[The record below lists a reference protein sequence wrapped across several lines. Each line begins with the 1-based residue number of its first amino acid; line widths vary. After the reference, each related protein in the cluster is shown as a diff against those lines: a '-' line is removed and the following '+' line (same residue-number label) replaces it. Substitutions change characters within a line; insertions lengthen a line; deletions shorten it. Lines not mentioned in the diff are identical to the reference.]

1 MPRSYH
7 QNCPIAKGLDVLGE
21 RWTLLI
27 LRELIGGPR
36 RYGDLRAQLP
46 GIATN
51 LLADRLRELE
61 EAGLVDREELPPPVA
76 RTVYT
81 LSETGW
87 HKVLPVVKAIATFG
101 LDMIE
106 PTESALTPLNGF
118 LAGIL
123 LAFGRAVD
131 LEASYR
137 VDIDGRRFEFAVH
150 DGGLTAAK
158 GSPDVTVTATAAD
171 LISARLGST
180 AAERKAALRRVKF
193 DGDAD
198 AVDAMR
204 TAFRLSGD
212 PGLSAAASS
221 GRAASGISPVR
232 LHPGL

>member
-27 LRELIGGPR
+27 LRELIGGAR

-61 EAGLVDREELPPPVA
+61 EAGLVNREELPPPVA

-87 HKVLPVVKAIATFG
+87 RKVLPVVKAIATFG
-101 LDMIE
+101 LDMVE
-106 PTESALTPLNGF
+106 PDESALTPLNGF

-123 LAFGRAVD
+123 LAFEPAAAGD
-131 LEASYR
+131 LNASYR
-137 VDIDGRRFEFAVH
+137 IEIDDRRFEFTV
-150 DGGLTAAK
+150 DRGGLTAAQ
-158 GSPDVTVTATAAD
+158 GPPAVTVIATAGD
-171 LISARLGST
+171 LITARMGTT

-193 DGDAD
+193 DGDAE
-198 AVDAMR
+198 AVETMR
-204 TAFRLSGD
+204 RVFALSGD
-212 PGLSAAASS
+212 PGLLTA
-221 GRAASGISPVR
+221 
-232 LHPGL
+232 

>member
-1 MPRSYH
+1 VPRSYQ

-27 LRELIGGPR
+27 LRELIGGSR

-61 EAGLVDREELPPPVA
+61 AAGLVDREELPPPVA

-87 HKVLPVVKAIATFG
+87 RKVLPVVKAIATFG
-101 LDMIE
+101 LDMVV
-106 PTESALTPLNGF
+106 PDASALTPLNGF

-123 LAFGRAVD
+123 LGIEPALATDVK
-131 LEASYR
+131 ASYR
-137 VDIDGRRFEFAVH
+137 IDIDGRRFEFAVNA
-150 DGGLTAAK
+150 GGLTAAH
-158 GSPDVTVTATAAD
+158 GAPEVTLIATAAD
-171 LISARLGST
+171 LITARVGAT
-180 AAERKAALRRVKF
+180 VAERKAALRRVKF
-193 DGDAD
+193 EGGAD

-204 TAFRLSGD
+204 TAFALSGD
-212 PGLSAAASS
+212 PGLLV
-221 GRAASGISPVR
+221 G
-232 LHPGL
+232 

>member
-1 MPRSYH
+1 MSPSAIVTLVPRNYQ

-36 RYGDLRAQLP
+36 RYGDLRVQLP

-87 HKVLPVVKAIATFG
+87 RKVLPVVKAIATFG
-101 LDMIE
+101 LDMVVQDD
-106 PTESALTPLNGF
+106 SALTPLNGF

-123 LAFGRAVD
+123 LAFDPGVGDD
-131 LEASYR
+131 LAASYR
-137 VDIDGRRFEFAVH
+137 IEIDDRRFEFAV
-150 DGGLTAAK
+150 DGAGLNAVQEPPA
-158 GSPDVTVTATAAD
+158 VTVIATAAD
-171 LISARLGST
+171 LITARLGET
-180 AAERKAALRRVKF
+180 ATERRAALRRVKF

-204 TAFRLSGD
+204 RVFGLSGD
-212 PGLSAAASS
+212 PGLLVA
-221 GRAASGISPVR
+221 
-232 LHPGL
+232 

>member
-1 MPRSYH
+1 MPARRSYN

-61 EAGLVDREELPPPVA
+61 EAGLVDRTELPPPVA

-81 LSETGW
+81 LSEKGW

-106 PTESALTPLNGF
+106 PTESAQTPLNGF
-118 LAGIL
+118 LAGVL
-123 LAFGRAVD
+123 LAFEPARAAD
-131 LEASYR
+131 LNASYR
-137 VDIDGRRFEFAVH
+137 IDIDGRRFEFAVRSA
-150 DGGLTAAK
+150 GLTAAH
-158 GSPDVTVTATAAD
+158 SAPAVTVTATAAD
-171 LISARLGST
+171 LITARMGST
-180 AAERKAALRRVKF
+180 AAERKAALRRLKF
-193 DGDAD
+193 DGTPEAIDE
-198 AVDAMR
+198 MR
-204 TAFRLSGD
+204 TVFALSGD
-212 PGLSAAASS
+212 PGLVV
-221 GRAASGISPVR
+221 GG
-232 LHPGL
+232 

>member
-1 MPRSYH
+1 VPRSYQ

-36 RYGDLRAQLP
+36 RYGDLRGQLP

-87 HKVLPVVKAIATFG
+87 RKVLPVVKAIATFG
-101 LDMIE
+101 LDMVV
-106 PTESALTPLNGF
+106 PDESALTPLNGF

-123 LAFGRAVD
+123 LAYEPGMAGD
-131 LEASYR
+131 LHASYR
-137 VDIDGRRFEFAVH
+137 IDIDDRRFEFAV
-150 DGGLTAAK
+150 DGGGLTAAK
-158 GSPDVTVTATAAD
+158 GAPAVTVTAAAVD
-171 LISARLGST
+171 LISARMGTS
-180 AAERKAALRRVKF
+180 AAERKAALRKVKF
-193 DGDAD
+193 DGDD
-198 AVDAMR
+198 GAVDAMR
-204 TAFRLSGD
+204 RVFLLSGD
-212 PGLSAAASS
+212 PGLLVA
-221 GRAASGISPVR
+221 
-232 LHPGL
+232 

>member
-1 MPRSYH
+1 VARSYQ

-61 EAGLVDREELPPPVA
+61 DAGLVDREELPPPVA

-87 HKVLPVVKAIATFG
+87 RKVLPVVKAIATFG
-101 LDMIE
+101 LDMVV
-106 PTESALTPLNGF
+106 PDDSALTPLNGF

-123 LAFGRAVD
+123 LAVD
-131 LEASYR
+131 PGLAGDVAATYR
-137 VDIDGRRFEFAVH
+137 IDIDDRRFEFTV
-150 DGGLTAAK
+150 DGYGLNAGQGA
-158 GSPDVTVTATAAD
+158 PAVTVTATAGD
-171 LISARLGST
+171 LITARMGAT
-180 AAERKAALRRVKF
+180 VAERKAALRRLKF
-193 DGDAD
+193 DGDPD
-198 AVDAMR
+198 AVDTMR
-204 TAFRLSGD
+204 RAFALTGD
-212 PGLSAAASS
+212 PGL
-221 GRAASGISPVR
+221 
-232 LHPGL
+232 LT

>member
-61 EAGLVDREELPPPVA
+61 EAGLVDRAELPPPVA

-87 HKVLPVVKAIATFG
+87 RKVLPVVKAIATFG

-106 PTESALTPLNGF
+106 PTASAMTPLNGF
-118 LAGIL
+118 LAGVL
-123 LAFGRAVD
+123 LAFEPGRAPG
-131 LEASYR
+131 LNASYR
-137 VDIDGRRFEFAVH
+137 VDIDGRRFEFAVQPE
-150 DGGLTAAK
+150 GLTAAQ
-158 GSPDVTVTATAAD
+158 GPPAVTVTATAAD
-171 LISARLGST
+171 LITARMGST
-180 AAERKAALRRVKF
+180 AAERRAALRRLKF
-193 DGDAD
+193 DGDHEAI
-198 AVDAMR
+198 DAMR
-204 TAFRLSGD
+204 TVFALSGD
-212 PGLSAAASS
+212 PGLLVGA
-221 GRAASGISPVR
+221 
-232 LHPGL
+232 

>member
-1 MPRSYH
+1 MPRSYR

-27 LRELIGGPR
+27 LRELIGGAR

-87 HKVLPVVKAIATFG
+87 RKVPPVIQAIATFG
-101 LDMIE
+101 VELIE
-106 PTESALTPLNGF
+106 PSESALTPLNGF

-123 LAFGRAVD
+123 LAFDRSTG
-131 LEASYR
+131 LNASYR
-137 VDIDGRRFEFAVH
+137 VDIDDRRFEFAVNAS
-150 DGGLTAAK
+150 GLTAAQ
-158 GSPDVTVTATAAD
+158 GPPAVTVTATPAD
-171 LISARLGST
+171 LIAARFGAT

-204 TAFRLSGD
+204 TAFGLSGD
-212 PGLSAAASS
+212 PGLLAS
-221 GRAASGISPVR
+221 
-232 LHPGL
+232 

>member
-1 MPRSYH
+1 VPRSYQ
-7 QNCPIAKGLDVLGE
+7 QNCPIARGLDVLGE

-87 HKVLPVVKAIATFG
+87 RKVLPVVKAIATFG
-101 LDMIE
+101 LDMVV
-106 PTESALTPLNGF
+106 PDTSALTPLNGF

-123 LAFGRAVD
+123 LAFDPSTVGNRA
-131 LEASYR
+131 ASYR
-137 VDIDGRRFEFAVH
+137 IEIDERRFDFSVDSH
-150 DGGLTAAK
+150 GLNATQGPPA
-158 GSPDVTVTATAAD
+158 VTVTASAAD
-171 LISARLGST
+171 LIAARLGAT

-204 TAFRLSGD
+204 RAFALSGD
-212 PGLSAAASS
+212 PGLLV
-221 GRAASGISPVR
+221 G
-232 LHPGL
+232 

>member
-1 MPRSYH
+1 MPTRRSYQ
-7 QNCPIAKGLDVLGE
+7 QNCPIARGLDVLGE

-27 LRELIGGPR
+27 LRELIGGAR

-61 EAGLVDREELPPPVA
+61 ETGLIDRTELPPPVA

-81 LSETGW
+81 LSDEGW
-87 HKVLPVVKAIATFG
+87 RKVPPVIQAIATFG
-101 LDMIE
+101 LDMVE
-106 PTESALTPLNGF
+106 PAESALTPLNGF

-123 LAFGRAVD
+123 LPFDRTAG
-131 LEASYR
+131 LNASYR
-137 VDIDGRRFEFAVH
+137 VDIDDRRFEFAVQ
-150 DGGLTAAK
+150 GQRLAAAQ
-158 GSPDVTVTATAAD
+158 GQPAVTVTATAAD
-171 LISARLGST
+171 LIKARLGST

-204 TAFRLSGD
+204 TAFALSGD
-212 PGLSAAASS
+212 PGLL
-221 GRAASGISPVR
+221 VN
-232 LHPGL
+232 